1 MFSCTFSI
9 DWGTCYLQIGKV
21 INSYFQDVGP
31 VPGDGSGL
39 CHTVL
44 CNLNKKHLLCDCW
57 WQNGFPM
64 HKNNLDIHHRKDR
77 LGLLFLVPWSKTYL
91 VTDILCGLCPS
102 ELPKENSNFQQTKR
116 CSDLKYLS
124 TADRVTMMNLL
135 QHAHE
140 STVWAKD
147 APAYVSKLLTSTLIV
162 LVSLIE
168 TPDRKS
174 TSQW

>member
-9 DWGTCYLQIGKV
+9 DWSTCYLQIGKV
-21 INSYFQDVGP
+21 MNSYFQAVGP
-31 VPGDGSGL
+31 VPGDGSRL

-44 CNLNKKHLLCDCW
+44 CNLNKKNLLCDCW

-64 HKNNLDIHHRKDR
+64 HKNNLDVHHRKDR

-116 CSDLKYLS
+116 CGDLKYLS
-124 TADRVTMMNLL
+124 RPSNNDEVAAAGTWKHSVGKGCTCLC
-135 QHAHE
+135 QQ
-140 STVWAKD
+140 V
-147 APAYVSKLLTSTLIV
+147 AYLNTNSA
-162 LVSLIE
+162 
-168 TPDRKS
+168 
-174 TSQW
+174 SQFDWDSW